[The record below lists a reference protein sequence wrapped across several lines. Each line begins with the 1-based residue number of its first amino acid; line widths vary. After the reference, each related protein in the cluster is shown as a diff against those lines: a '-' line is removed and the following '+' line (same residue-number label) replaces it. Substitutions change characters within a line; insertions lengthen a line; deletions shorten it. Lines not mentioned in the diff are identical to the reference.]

1 MHDVED
7 TRGLLGAIAKA
18 LRPDGRLVVVNWR
31 ALPRE
36 ATTVAGEP
44 QGPPTD
50 LRLSPEETET
60 LVLDGSEFGLKER
73 IDLPPY
79 HYALVFER

>member
-7 TRGLLGAIAKA
+7 TRGLLAAIAKA

-50 LRLSPEETET
+50 LRLSPEEAET
-60 LVLDGSEFGLKER
+60 IVLDGSEFAPR
-73 IDLPPY
+73 DRVDLPPY
-79 HYALVFER
+79 RYGLVFER